1 MNMNFSKFLLK
12 DDWYRDTELLGFK
25 SRELIFP
32 KGHIFESDS
41 KGLYNLIWG
50 GWSEENTNLGGR
62 MQLTEKMMREAQD
75 GANSMFEEIP
85 VEVKEEVIM
94 TVEELQED
102 EDVVKSWR
110 IQLDVK
116 TTRSKLREVERI
128 INDMVKPILEA

>member
-25 SRELIFP
+25 SRELIFS

-50 GWSEENTNLGGR
+50 GWSEENTNIGGR
-62 MQLTEKMMREAQD
+62 MQLTGKMMREAQD
-75 GANSMFEEIP
+75 GSNSMFEEIP
-85 VEVKEEVIM
+85 VEEKEEVVM
-94 TVEELQED
+94 TVEELIDD

-110 IQLDVK
+110 IQLDVR
-116 TTRSKLREVERI
+116 TTRIKLREVEKI

>member
-1 MNMNFSKFLLK
+1 MNFSKFLLK
-12 DDWYRDTELLGFK
+12 EDWYRDTELLGFK

-32 KGHIFESDS
+32 KDHIFESDS
-41 KGLYNLIWG
+41 KGLYNLTWG
-50 GWSEENTNLGGR
+50 GWSEENTNVGGR

-116 TTRSKLREVERI
+116 TTRTKLREVEKI

>member
-1 MNMNFSKFLLK
+1 MNFSKFLLK

-25 SRELIFP
+25 NRELIFS

-50 GWSEENTNLGGR
+50 GWSEENTNIGGR
-62 MQLTEKMMREAQD
+62 MQLTEKMMRETQD
-75 GANSMFEEIP
+75 GSNSMFEEMP

-94 TVEELQED
+94 TVEELLED

-116 TTRSKLREVERI
+116 TTRTKLREVEKI

>member
-1 MNMNFSKFLLK
+1 MNFSKFLLK